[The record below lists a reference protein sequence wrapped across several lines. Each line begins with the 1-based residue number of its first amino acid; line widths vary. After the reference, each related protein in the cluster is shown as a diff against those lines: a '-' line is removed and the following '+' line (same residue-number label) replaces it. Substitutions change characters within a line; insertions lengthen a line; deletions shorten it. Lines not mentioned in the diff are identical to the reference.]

1 MGIVMD
7 LVLVVI
13 FALCVFFGYKKGLIN
28 VVFNLCAF
36 VISIVIT
43 LILYT
48 PITNFVINH
57 TQLDDNIKNAIIENG
72 VIGGSNEDT
81 IEENDEESNGSSS
94 ENSVDTYIQK
104 YIEDSVTGTTD
115 RVLDEIAEIIA
126 EKVVAIIVA
135 IGLFIVVRIA
145 MIFLKFV
152 IGGIANLPIIKQ
164 FNKLG
169 GTVYGILVGIVIV
182 YAILA
187 ILFFIVSVNN
197 NQTITNAIDNSI
209 ISKFLYANNFIL
221 NIIF

>member
-1 MGIVMD
+1 MGIILD
-7 LVLVVI
+7 LVLLAI
-13 FALCVFFGYKKGLIN
+13 FGLSVFFGYKRGLIN
-28 VVFNLCAF
+28 VVFSLCAF
-36 VISIVIT
+36 VLSLIIT
-43 LILYT
+43 IILYN
-48 PITNFVINH
+48 PITNFVINN

-72 VIGGSNEDT
+72 VISGDEDAT
-81 IEENDEESNGSSS
+81 DEEISDAEDS
-94 ENSVDTYIQK
+94 EDVSLNSYIQK
-104 YIEDSVTGTTD
+104 YVGDTITSATNNVVEEAAGV
-115 RVLDEIAEIIA
+115 IA

-169 GTVYGILVGIVIV
+169 GTIYGILIGLVIV
-182 YAILA
+182 YIVLA

-197 NQTITNAIDNSI
+197 NQTITNLIDTSI
-209 ISKFLYANNFIL
+209 LSKVLYAHNIIL